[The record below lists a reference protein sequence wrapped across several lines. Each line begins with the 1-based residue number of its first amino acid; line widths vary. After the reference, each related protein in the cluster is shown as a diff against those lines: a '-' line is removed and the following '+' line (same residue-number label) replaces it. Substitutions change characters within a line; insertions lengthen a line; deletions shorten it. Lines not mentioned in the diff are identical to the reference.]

1 MYISPHKILTPERR
15 SRGIGL
21 VYQRPPLTH
30 PLQSYYKSLIFGNY
44 SYLLILSYSITN
56 MAPNKYNDI
65 VLDIVGQIGII
76 KAGQSNSVIPTI
88 ANKTPSSIDP
98 NP

>member
-1 MYISPHKILTPERR
+1 
-15 SRGIGL
+15 
-21 VYQRPPLTH
+21 
-30 PLQSYYKSLIFGNY
+30 
-44 SYLLILSYSITN
+44 